1 MARPR
6 KAPDQQAEQRTY
18 RFNKQLFAKFEDD
31 CARHLSNPKLIIE
44 ALILHWMDSK
54 TSVRSAI
61 AERHRERFG
70 VTGGED

>member
-1 MARPR
+1 MPRPR

-31 CARHLSNPKLIIE
+31 CARNLSNPKLVIE
-44 ALILHWMDSK
+44 ALILHWLESK
-54 TSVRSAI
+54 SGIRSAI
-61 AERHRERFG
+61 AERHRARFG

>member
-18 RFNKQLFAKFEDD
+18 RFNKQLFGKFEDD
-31 CARHLSNPKLIIE
+31 CARNLSNPKLVIE
-44 ALILHWMDSK
+44 ALILHWLESK
-54 TSVRSAI
+54 VSIRSAI
-61 AERHRERFG
+61 AERHRLRFG

>member
-18 RFNKQLFAKFEDD
+18 RFNKQLFGKFEDD
-31 CARHLSNPKLIIE
+31 CARHLSNPKLVIE
-44 ALILHWMDSK
+44 ALVLYWLESK
-54 TSVRSAI
+54 SGIRSTI

-70 VTGGED
+70 ITGGEE